1 MVRVGTS
8 GYSYEDW
15 VGPYYPPGT
24 QKRDFLKFYSND
36 FNLVELNFSYY
47 ALPKATT
54 LERML
59 QITTEDFHF
68 AIKAHRSMTH
78 EIADD
83 LSGATE
89 SFLEGLEPL
98 RSSERLAAVLLQFPY
113 SFHYTPESRRHL
125 DRISRLLEGLP
136 LAFEFRSD
144 EWQRESVYRTMRER
158 EIALVC
164 VDEPDLPHLPKP
176 DETVTSELAYLRFH
190 GRNSANWWKGDNTQR
205 YDYLYSDQEL
215 SDWVSRV
222 KRIARKARLL
232 LVTFNNHFR
241 SQAIKNAR
249 RFKFMLNEAGV
260 EAVH

>member
-24 QKRDFLKFYSND
+24 QKRDFLKLYSSE

-47 ALPKATT
+47 TLPKAPT

-59 QITTEDFHF
+59 QITSEDFHF
-68 AIKAHRSMTH
+68 SIKAHRSMTH
-78 EIADD
+78 EIDDD
-83 LSGATE
+83 LSRTTE
-89 SFLEGLEPL
+89 AFLEGLQPL
-98 RSSERLAAVLLQFPY
+98 LSSDRLAAVLLQFPY
-113 SFHYTPESRRHL
+113 SFHYTPKSRRHL
-125 DRISRLLEGLP
+125 DRISKLLEGLP

-144 EWQRESVYRTMRER
+144 EWQRESVYKTMRER
-158 EIALVC
+158 NIALVC
-164 VDEPDLPHLPKP
+164 VDEPDLPRLPKP

-190 GRNSANWWKGDNTQR
+190 GRNSASWWQGDNTQR

-215 SDWVSRV
+215 SEWVSRV

-249 RFKFMLNEAGV
+249 RFKFMLTEEGV
-260 EAVH
+260 EGVH